1 MIKQAI
7 TKIADGIDLKVSEM
21 ENSFSEIMSGEAD
34 PSQIAAFITAL
45 RMKGETVD
53 EITAAANVMRKFASN
68 VTVACK
74 KREPLLDTC
83 GTGGSGLNTFN
94 ISTTAAFVAA
104 GCGVKVAK
112 HGNRSVT
119 SQCGSADV
127 LEELGIKIDISPLE
141 AAECIKEIGIVF
153 MFAPVFHSAM
163 RYAVP
168 VRKAIGIRTIFNILG
183 PLSNPAGATCQ
194 VLGVYDSSLTR
205 PIASV
210 LNNLGIRRAFVAHGL
225 DGMDEITTTAQ
236 TLISEVKDS
245 KVITYKISPEKFGI
259 KRARLKDITGGTVM
273 DNAKLLVDILNGK
286 KGYCRDIV
294 ILNSAYAL
302 LASDKAASVKQGIA
316 LAEESI
322 DSGNALKKFEALKD
336 RGRFSRS

>member
-236 TLISEVKDS
+236 TLISEVKDN

-322 DSGNALKKFEALKD
+322 DSGNALKKLEALKD